1 MMTVRHNERKCACNV
16 AANEQNGRERPA
28 LMNSLQISSMCD
40 PSLGEAGDARRATSP
55 SRLFD
60 GLSAAKTL
68 NERIGFRIRTQK
80 RKEFFCGV
88 EILSF
93 PFSAIRVSACSS
105 SASLLQGFSSR
116 MRLSRFDP
124 SKRASFRFVPA
135 NHTSAPD
142 YLAGKRVRLTTADR
156 SAGGIAQGGLIH
168 SHEAA
173 PSDSRVDIRGLVD
186 RARDLVHRFL
196 DRILRVTSGALG
208 VTLDLLR
215 GSLSCNR
222 SEPTTEPIPSLT
234 DRLVRDA
241 RRTIQGAYRS
251 TSSPIAGKSPR
262 SSRAKLLDE

>member
-1 MMTVRHNERKCACNV
+1 MSMMMGIGTPSS
-16 AANEQNGRERPA
+16 QSSIPRP
-28 LMNSLQISSMCD
+28 M
-40 PSLGEAGDARRATSP
+40 
-55 SRLFD
+55 
-60 GLSAAKTL
+60 
-68 NERIGFRIRTQK
+68 
-80 RKEFFCGV
+80 
-88 EILSF
+88 
-93 PFSAIRVSACSS
+93 
-105 SASLLQGFSSR
+105 SASF
-116 MRLSRFDP
+116 FDP
-124 SKRASFRFVPA
+124 VLIPVNGQASVSFRQITPLRQII
-135 NHTSAPD
+135 
-142 YLAGKRVRLTTADR
+142 YAGKQVRLTTADR

-222 SEPTTEPIPSLT
+222 SEPTTEPIPGLT

>member
-1 MMTVRHNERKCACNV
+1 MIGIGTPSS
-16 AANEQNGRERPA
+16 QSSIPRPA
-28 LMNSLQISSMCD
+28 PPFESVL
-40 PSLGEAGDARRATSP
+40 
-55 SRLFD
+55 
-60 GLSAAKTL
+60 
-68 NERIGFRIRTQK
+68 
-80 RKEFFCGV
+80 
-88 EILSF
+88 IL
-93 PFSAIRVSACSS
+93 INGQ
-105 SASLLQGFSSR
+105 ASV
-116 MRLSRFDP
+116 
-124 SKRASFRFVPA
+124 SFRQITPLRQII
-135 NHTSAPD
+135 
-142 YLAGKRVRLTTADR
+142 YAGKQARLTTTDR